1 MRITK
6 SLVALGAL
14 AALVATAPAGAQANW
29 ATWTAAT
36 NGLSNGTATGTI
48 NTSSGPIGVTYTG
61 NVTFSQLNGSGT
73 YYWTPA
79 ATFTSATSGAGPST
93 PDMIAMTGG
102 QGTGT
107 NTLTF
112 SMPVNNLF
120 MAIESLGPGSQYIF
134 STPFTILS
142 QGPSSFGGS
151 NTSLTQS
158 GNTLNGSEGNGVIQ
172 FTGPISSLTWTDPN
186 PEYWH
191 GFTVGADAIAGQSTV
206 PEPSSM
212 ALLGTG
218 LVGLVPMM
226 RRRRK

>member
-6 SLVALGAL
+6 HLVALGAL
-14 AALVATAPAGAQANW
+14 AASVAAAPAGAQANW
-29 ATWTAAT
+29 TTWTAAT
-36 NGLSNGTATGTI
+36 TGGTTGTAAGTI
-48 NTSSGPIGVTYTG
+48 STSSGPIGVTYTG
-61 NVTFSQLNGSGT
+61 NVTFAQLNGSGAN
-73 YYWTPA
+73 YWTPST
-79 ATFTSATSGAGPST
+79 TFSSATSGAGPST
-93 PDMIAMTGG
+93 PDMIALSGG

-107 NTLTF
+107 NTITF
-112 SMPVNNLF
+112 SAPVNNLF
-120 MAIESLGPGSQYIF
+120 MAIESLGPGSQFIF
-134 STPFTILS
+134 NTPFTILS

-172 FTGPISSLTWTDPN
+172 FTGPVTSVSWTDPN
-186 PEYWH
+186 YEYWH
-191 GFTVGADAIAGQSTV
+191 GITVGTDALVSQSTV

-218 LVGLVPMM
+218 LVGLVPMI

>member
-1 MRITK
+1 MLISK
-6 SLVALGAL
+6 HVVALGAL
-14 AALVATAPAGAQANW
+14 AAAVATAPAGAQANW
-29 ATWTAAT
+29 AHWTAAT
-36 NGLSNGTATGTI
+36 NGGTTGTATGSIT
-48 NTSSGPIGVTYTG
+48 TSGGAVGVTYTG

-73 YYWTPA
+73 NFWLPTS
-79 ATFTSATSGAGPST
+79 TFTNATSGAGPTT
-93 PDMIAMTGG
+93 PDMIALTGG

-112 SMPVNNLF
+112 SVPVNNLF
-120 MAIESLGPGSQYIF
+120 MAIESLGPGSQFIF
-134 STPFTILS
+134 NQPFTILS
-142 QGPSSFGGS
+142 QGPSSFGGT
-151 NTSLTQS
+151 NTSLTQT
-158 GNTLNGSEGNGVIQ
+158 GNTLFGSEGNGVIQ
-172 FTGPISSLTWTDPN
+172 FTGPITSLSWTDPN